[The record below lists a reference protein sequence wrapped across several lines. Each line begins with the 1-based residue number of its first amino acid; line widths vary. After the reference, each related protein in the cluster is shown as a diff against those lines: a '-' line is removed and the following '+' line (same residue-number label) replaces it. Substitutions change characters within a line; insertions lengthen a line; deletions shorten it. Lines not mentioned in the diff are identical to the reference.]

1 MDTLLKTLLEMD
13 DNFGLINMGMDS
25 DVSWR
30 AEVDNLEPR
39 RVPSPH
45 GFSPA
50 SPSESFYSPVP
61 HLSKGTSSPP
71 RNELFLQ
78 SFPQTC
84 TIEENCTSFRRSQ
97 GLTNK
102 KMSGKRRMK
111 ASERE
116 KLRMRRLAS
125 ALHTLRSFLPPV
137 YSQRGQTLTKIQ
149 TLHCAIRYISEL
161 STLLAQGRYNDPVH
175 SI

>member
-1 MDTLLKTLLEMD
+1 MDNLLKTLLKMD
-13 DNFGLINMGMDS
+13 DNFELINVEMDS
-25 DVSWR
+25 DISWR
-30 AEVDNLEPR
+30 VEVDELETR
-39 RVPSPH
+39 RVPSPR

-50 SPSESFYSPVP
+50 SPFESFYPP
-61 HLSKGTSSPP
+61 LLSKGTSSPP
-71 RNELFLQ
+71 GNNHFLQ
-78 SFPQTC
+78 SFPQAC
-84 TIEENCTSFRRSQ
+84 TNEENCTPARRSQ
-97 GLTNK
+97 GLSK

-116 KLRMRRLAS
+116 KLRMRRLAG

-161 STLLAQGRYNDPVH
+161 STILAQGRYND
-175 SI
+175 SA